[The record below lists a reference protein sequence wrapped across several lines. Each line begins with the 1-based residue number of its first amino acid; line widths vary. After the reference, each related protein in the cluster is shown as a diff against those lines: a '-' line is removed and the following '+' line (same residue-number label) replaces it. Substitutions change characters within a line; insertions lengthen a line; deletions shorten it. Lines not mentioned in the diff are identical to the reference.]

1 MAPKCA
7 ANRACSYVCRFY
19 WTNIWVHRVHRV
31 QPVFVNTPNCDNMGY
46 CSLRVTHR
54 QSQEITWNNKEQLR
68 TLNTTKALKMRA
80 FVVVYPNCSKLF
92 IISYLPT
99 QNLLSDAEVTICK
112 YKWLIISTNTF
123 VLGYLK

>member
-46 CSLRVTHR
+46 YSLRVTHR
-54 QSQEITWNNKEQLR
+54 QSQEVIEATLLVNTVFRENDGGDIEITEDDV
-68 TLNTTKALKMRA
+68 LNGAR
-80 FVVVYPNCSKLF
+80 
-92 IISYLPT
+92 
-99 QNLLSDAEVTICK
+99 
-112 YKWLIISTNTF
+112 
-123 VLGYLK
+123 